1 MRSTV
6 VIPKLIDIITNY
18 LFGYNSFITVNNA
31 FVEQTANIFF
41 NEFLFLASSSI
52 CSTVSRVV
60 RIVLEQSIDTAS
72 IVACALLGRALL
84 DYCWELV
91 RTWFCLASV
100 VVYE

>member
-1 MRSTV
+1 M
-6 VIPKLIDIITNY
+6 
-18 LFGYNSFITVNNA
+18 
-31 FVEQTANIFF
+31 EQTANIFF

-60 RIVLEQSIDTAS
+60 RIVHEQSIDTAS

-84 DYCWELV
+84 DYGWELV

-100 VVYE
+100 VVYELPSHYNCLFLTMIAFVLKSAFGLLNC